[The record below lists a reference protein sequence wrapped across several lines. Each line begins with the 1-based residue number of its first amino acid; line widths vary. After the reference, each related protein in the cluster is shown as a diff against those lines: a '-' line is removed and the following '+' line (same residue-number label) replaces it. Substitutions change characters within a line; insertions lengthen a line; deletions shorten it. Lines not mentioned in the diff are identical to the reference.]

1 MEIKRGIIKLTL
13 IGLIVAGASS
23 TIFYVLPQYFDI
35 ETEKVT
41 YTGFPTYSCTE
52 PFNVDTCLNKTNM
65 NGYMFSNDG
74 LEVIDINFNP

>member
-1 MEIKRGIIKLTL
+1 MKRGIVKVLL

-23 TIFYVLPQYFDI
+23 TIFFVLPQYFDI

-52 PFNVDTCLNKTNM
+52 PFNVSTCMNKTKL
-65 NGYMFSNDG
+65 NGFIFNNDG
-74 LEVIDINFNP
+74 LSVVDVNYHP